1 MPTPS
6 RHARPSRLERT
17 NGLQPK
23 YLSVMLA
30 LGLGIVPVWAW
41 SAAPAAV
48 DPVAPADPSGGAVEF
63 NGAFTGNTQSVDLS
77 RFEKGNP
84 VMPGRYRVDL
94 YVNEVRLATQDV
106 TFRAVQGSD
115 IAEPC
120 FGYDDILHMGVDTTK
135 LDPAVFNKGNNCIT
149 AADIGPDAFAKMDMG
164 SLHLNVSIPQVALLN
179 HARGYVSPSLWDNG
193 ETAFLMGYSFN
204 AYSTNTSYDG
214 MRGDG
219 AGMAIDANG
228 GTLNVQNASYYKQ
241 NPDGTYSASPNG
253 TYMLGTNGSFTPV
266 KYNSFTPWSNGAHYS
281 DVNAYLGLNL
291 GLNVAGWRLRSQE
304 TMQWD
309 QRTGR
314 TYWHNINTTASHDIT
329 PWKAQLTIGDFF
341 TQGVV
346 FDTTSFRGF
355 SIYSD
360 DRMLPDS
367 VQGYAPTIRGVANTQ
382 ARVEIHQNGNLM
394 YETTVAPGPFKIDDL
409 YATGYGGD
417 LVVSVFE
424 ADGSTHTFT
433 VPYAA
438 VPMSLRPGIS
448 RWAVTDG
455 QIRDDSLVNG
465 RPYFVE
471 GTYQRGITNW
481 LTLYGGVQ
489 STYRALYKAYLGGAA
504 VTTEAGAFG
513 FDVTNSHTTFQGAGE
528 SLSGY
533 SARLSY
539 AKTLPSYGTTF
550 AVATYRYSNTNF
562 LSLDEAVQAQDRLT
576 TYRSH
581 NIDVGAPYRNKQRL
595 QVNVSQDF
603 GGNKGSLY
611 LNGSRMTYWNG
622 APAATTYQM
631 GYSNHWRDISFGL
644 TASRTYSSSP
654 VYNGSRYDNQFGVNL
669 SIPLG
674 GPRVNRPSL
683 SLSATHDDYAGNTDR
698 ASITGGFGDRHQYNY
713 NASATYSDQD
723 NAQTT
728 VSGSL
733 GWQGSYV
740 NLGASASHS
749 DHYDQGSVSASGGL
763 VVHPGGVTLAPFM
776 DLNGAMAVVYA
787 PDAQGAASGSTK
799 VDGRGYAVVGGLR
812 PYRMN
817 DVSLDPSGTSTDVE
831 LQTTRLQTAPRAGA
845 VIPLKFSTVSGRAVL
860 IRATQPSGK
869 VLPFGADVLDAN
881 GQNVGTVG
889 QGGQMFVRGA
899 EEGGTLSVRW
909 GDQPDQQCHVS
920 YQLPA
925 RDKGAANAVI
935 DNVEA
940 SCH

>member
-1 MPTPS
+1 
-6 RHARPSRLERT
+6 
-17 NGLQPK
+17 
-23 YLSVMLA
+23 MLGA
-30 LGLGIVPVWAW
+30 ALGIVPMFAR
-41 SAAPAAV
+41 SASPAAV
-48 DPVAPADPSGGAVEF
+48 DPVASADPSGGAVEF
-63 NGAFTGNTQSVDLS
+63 NAAFTGNTQSVDLS

-120 FGYDDILHMGVDTTK
+120 FGYDDILHMGVDIAK
-135 LDPAVFNKGNNCIT
+135 LDPAVVNKANGCIT
-149 AADIGPDAFAKMDMG
+149 AANIGPDAFAKMDMG
-164 SLHLNVSIPQVALLN
+164 TLHLNVSIPQVALLN

-214 MRGDG
+214 VRGEG

-228 GTLNVQNASYYKQ
+228 GTLNVQNGSYYKQ

-253 TYMLGTNGSFTPV
+253 TYMLGTNGSFAPV
-266 KYNSFTPWSNGAHYS
+266 KYNSFMPWSNAGHYS

-309 QRTGR
+309 QNTGR
-314 TYWHNINTTASHDIT
+314 AYWHNINTTASHDIT
-329 PWKAQLTIGDFF
+329 PWKAQLTIGDSY

-346 FDTTSFRGF
+346 FDTTSFRGLT
-355 SIYSD
+355 IYSD
-360 DRMLPDS
+360 DRMYPDS
-367 VQGYAPTIRGVANTQ
+367 LQGYAPIVRGVANTQ
-382 ARVEIHQNGNLM
+382 ARVEIRQNGNLL

-417 LVVSVFE
+417 IVVTVYE
-424 ADGSTHTFT
+424 ADGSTHTFA
-433 VPYAA
+433 VPFAA
-438 VPMSLRPGIS
+438 VPMSLRPGMS
-448 RWAVTDG
+448 RWAITDG
-455 QIRDDSLVNG
+455 QVRDESLVNG
-465 RPYFVE
+465 KPYFVE
-471 GTYQRGITNW
+471 GTYQRGINNW
-481 LTLYGGVQ
+481 LTLYTGVQ

-513 FDVTNSHTTFQGAGE
+513 FDITNSHTTFQGAGQ

-539 AKTLPSYGTTF
+539 AKTLPTYGTTF
-550 AVATYRYSNTNF
+550 AVATYRYSNTDF
-562 LSLDEAVQAQDRLT
+562 LSLDEAVQAQDTLT

-581 NIDVGAPYRNKQRL
+581 DINVGAPYRSKQRL
-595 QVNVSQDF
+595 QINVSQDF

-654 VYNGSRYDNQFGVNL
+654 IYNGSRYDNQYGLNL

-674 GPRVNRPSL
+674 GPRFNRPNVA
-683 SLSATHDDYAGNTDR
+683 LSATHDDYAGNTDR

-749 DHYDQGSVSASGGL
+749 DNYDQGSVSASGGV

-776 DLNGAMAVVYA
+776 DLNGAMAIIDA
-787 PDAQGAASGSTK
+787 PDAQGATSGATK

-831 LQTTRLQTAPRAGA
+831 LQSTRLQTAPRAGA

-860 IRATQPSGK
+860 IRATQPNGEM
-869 VLPFGADVLDAN
+869 LPFGADVLDAS

-889 QGGQMFVRGA
+889 QGGQMFVRAG

-909 GDQPDQQCHVS
+909 GNQPDQGCHIS
-920 YQLPA
+920 YQLSP
-925 RDKGAANAVI
+925 RDKGQASTVI
-935 DNVEA
+935 DSVDA
-940 SCH
+940 ICR